1 MWEYTIKNSN
11 TGQILQIY
19 LKEISEMSLKYNI
32 DLSEWQII
40 KCVYNR
46 NYDKKWEEYLLE
58 W

>member
-32 DLSEWQII
+32 DLSEWQIVS
-40 KCVYNR
+40 CVYNR
-46 NYDKKWEEYLLE
+46 NYDKK
-58 W
+58 